1 MKKKPKTSSR
11 KTLTQKM
18 EDFCLNYI
26 DLGNATQA
34 AIKAGYSERTA
45 QQISAENLSKPVIQA
60 RIIELR
66 QKAEDDSIATVIER
80 KQILTKVLRTN
91 LTDFMELGA
100 DGSWVNLG
108 PETKNAEAISEIH
121 SRTEYDDD
129 GAHSTVHTSVKL
141 HDKLKAADLLNK
153 MDGIYKP
160 DGTGNTINNFN
171 VNIDKLLID
180 ARGKLESNL
189 SSIAA
194 RTREAQALIE
204 SQ

>member
-1 MKKKPKTSSR
+1 MRKPKESTR
-11 KTLTQKM
+11 TRRTNQIEL
-18 EDFCLNYI
+18 FCLDYFKT
-26 DLGNATQA
+26 GNATLSA
-34 AIKAGYSERTA
+34 RNVGYAPKYADRTA
-45 QQISAENLSKPVIQA
+45 SRLLDRPYVVERLKQ
-60 RIIELR
+60 LR

-153 MDGIYKP
+153 MDGIY
-160 DGTGNTINNFN
+160 
-171 VNIDKLLID
+171 V
-180 ARGKLESNL
+180 
-189 SSIAA
+189 
-194 RTREAQALIE
+194 
-204 SQ
+204 